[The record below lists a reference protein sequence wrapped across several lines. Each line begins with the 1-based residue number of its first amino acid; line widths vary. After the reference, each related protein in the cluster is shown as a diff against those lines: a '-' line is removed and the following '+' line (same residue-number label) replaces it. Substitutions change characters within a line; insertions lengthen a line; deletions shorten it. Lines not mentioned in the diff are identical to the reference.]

1 MFQRVLTGALL
12 VSAAVVI
19 SACASKVAPVG
30 ESKDQLIR
38 ESEQA
43 VSLFKRSDSSME
55 RFFDR
60 SYGYAIF
67 PKISKGAAGVG
78 GANGRGLVYEQGDLI
93 GYTTMSQATIG
104 LQLGGQ
110 SFSEIIFFRDK
121 VDLTIFKQGNLEF
134 DANASAVA
142 ATSGAGAS
150 ADYSKGVAVFTM
162 ARGGLMFEASI
173 GGQNFTYA
181 AFGDYEP

>member
-1 MFQRVLTGALL
+1 MFQRILTGALL

-55 RFFDR
+55 RFFER

-78 GANGRGLVYEQGDLI
+78 GANGRDLI

-181 AFGDYEP
+181 AFGDYNP